1 MNECFSFSII
11 ANLGHQC
18 CPKPSTVVIARG
30 HILNHSRTRIVSVN
44 TPAPERHLPLLYA
57 YSGHQSHLPVAEP
70 MMEASNLGSSPSL
83 GERLFVWW
91 LYNLLLLEPYLMPR
105 FIASEVP
112 IMEMANNKLLQI
124 LTAPPVPTPPQWVI

>member
-1 MNECFSFSII
+1 MRVFILLMI

-30 HILNHSRTRIVSVN
+30 HILYHSRTRIVSVN
-44 TPAPERHLPLLYA
+44 TPAPERHLPLL
-57 YSGHQSHLPVAEP
+57 SDNSSHQSHLPVAEP
-70 MMEASNLGSSPSL
+70 MMEASSLGSSPSL
-83 GERLFVWW
+83 GAFVCLVAAQHLFS
-91 LYNLLLLEPYLMPR
+91 LEPYLMPR

-112 IMEMANNKLLQI
+112 IMEIANNKLLQI